1 MNTALSAKKKSYS
14 VLEIVEMASCG
25 TKGNIEKSRGAIM
38 PELQEI
44 YRIMVELQ
52 DIYRILLIQLKF
64 TGFYR
69 ITGCL
74 GAL

>member
-1 MNTALSAKKKSYS
+1 
-14 VLEIVEMASCG
+14 
-25 TKGNIEKSRGAIM
+25 M

-74 GAL
+74 GGLL